1 MQEEGRLVSIQA
13 EKSMEEKTFQR
24 IKELTELQG
33 TSGFEHDIRAYMREA
48 MTPLV
53 DEIQQDGLGGIF
65 GLRHHSDADAPV
77 SYTHLTLPTKRIV
90 ELSVGAVSLTKKKKK
105 QQNRT

>member
-65 GLRHHSDADAPV
+65 DYVIIQMQMHHA
-77 SYTHLTLPTKRIV
+77 
-90 ELSVGAVSLTKKKKK
+90 
-105 QQNRT
+105 

>member
-1 MQEEGRLVSIQA
+1 MI
-13 EKSMEEKTFQR
+13 MEEKTFQR

-33 TSGFEHDIRAYMREA
+33 TSGFEHDVRAYMREA

-65 GLRHHSDADAPV
+65 GLRHHQEADAPRV
-77 SYTHLTLPTKRIV
+77 MVAAHMDEVGFLCAFLPA
-90 ELSVGAVSLTKKKKK
+90 S
-105 QQNRT
+105 